1 MPTKKVEEESVE
13 PRRLLVFQGD
23 KSFLITVP
31 QDARTTFGPWSPPN
45 MATVDRWGGRVPGR
59 SDGTLRVYGRTKEH
73 VLAVFSGV
81 TGFRDLSLEYVEVD
95 PSLFSDGELVGD
107 EEPYEGEVSLTLAEP
122 ITLMTGDSLA
132 VAFPS
137 KGTIPGKS
145 RRV

>member
-81 TGFRDLSLEYVEVD
+81 TGFRDLSLEYVEVE
-95 PSLFSDGELVGD
+95 SGFLEKKSED
-107 EEPYEGEVSLTLAEP
+107 EEPYEGESVSMVFDDS
-122 ITLMTGDSLA
+122 ITLMSGDSLA